1 MKTKFWIFALA
12 FLYLSMGT
20 AHAQQSEER
29 RIKIELMVKT
39 GNSQVVAVIRS
50 FTVSYNRTLNTPVQ
64 DSVNGKP
71 GPADAPRGHYLS
83 ADFEKQ
89 SIPLLRAFMQNKK
102 GLDGEITVTD
112 AFGKLPG
119 RKIAFKSA
127 MLETMNDQ
135 VTGDYGSAFMT
146 LSCEELI
153 IDGVKLEY
161 Y

>member
-1 MKTKFWIFALA
+1 MKMKFWFFALT
-12 FLYLSMGT
+12 FLYLSVET
-20 AHAQQSEER
+20 VHAQQSEEK
-29 RIKIELMVKT
+29 RIKIELTVKT
-39 GNSQVVAVIRS
+39 ANGQVAALIRS
-50 FTVSYNRTLNTPVQ
+50 FTVSYNRALNAPQ

-71 GPADAPRGHYLS
+71 VPAESPRGHYLS

-89 SIPLLRAFMQNKK
+89 NIPLLQAFMKNKK

-119 RKIAFKSA
+119 RKIMFKA
-127 MLETMNDQ
+127 AVLETMNDQ

-146 LSCEELI
+146 LNCEELV

-161 Y
+161 